1 MNFHVGAQMS
11 NFTKVHQWD
20 AIDGRTDMP
29 KVRGAFYE
37 LANTDRCGTAPPC
50 PTPVCRHT
58 SSVSAKQLPARMGV
72 CKTGEEYCIR
82 KGDTWDEPNTEP
94 AIDNLGRG
102 EGVTETSV
110 YAVITVQRRSSA
122 QLSSAQFSSV
132 PRLATRPTAGVFR
145 YMMAE
150 MVKTCLSVLL
160 MTVWMTVMMIQN
172 CLAPETTG
180 LSSSYKSLLRGS
192 DL

>member
-1 MNFHVGAQMS
+1 MWIFSMNFHVGAQMS

-110 YAVITVQRRSSA
+110 YAAITVQRRSSA
-122 QLSSAQFSSV
+122 QFSSAQLSSAQF
-132 PRLATRPTAGVFR
+132 L
-145 YMMAE
+145 
-150 MVKTCLSVLL
+150 
-160 MTVWMTVMMIQN
+160 VWPQGPLQGFLGT
-172 CLAPETTG
+172 
-180 LSSSYKSLLRGS
+180 
-192 DL
+192 